1 MRTSF
6 SLPFFSS
13 AATSKLA
20 ARALQN
26 LSFDHANQIQMLE
39 EEAVPVLA
47 KLLDM
52 GDDDPET
59 AGFFK
64 KISFR
69 HSTKLN
75 LN

>member
-1 MRTSF
+1 MKSSF
-6 SLPFFSS
+6 SVPFFFSS

-59 AGFFK
+59 AGFFYF
-64 KISFR
+64 ILVPSI
-69 HSTKLN
+69 N
-75 LN
+75 